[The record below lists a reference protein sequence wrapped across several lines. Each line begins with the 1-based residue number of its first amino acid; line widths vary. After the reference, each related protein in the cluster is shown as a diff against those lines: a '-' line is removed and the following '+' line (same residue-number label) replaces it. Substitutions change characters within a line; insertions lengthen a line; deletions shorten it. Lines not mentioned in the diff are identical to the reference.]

1 MKASMGVA
9 GTHFCAGSAWSSA
22 TAWSS
27 AAALSVGTIAA
38 RPRPKAERR
47 AVLCGTRFTR
57 LGTTSNTASISV
69 GASYAPAHA
78 RRGVLR
84 IANGVKTQVATCLHG
99 EVDKFR
105 NYTQRTKPSA
115 IASSRSGRRHAAR
128 LGCGAP
134 TVNCVHMHG
143 CVVYTTLQRL
153 CSGMRPREG
162 VALVGGWR
170 VRDANASEA
179 AVMCSVYL
187 CICVSVWCGWWR
199 CSWQSA
205 RLR

>member
-9 GTHFCAGSAWSSA
+9 GTHLSAGSAWSSA

-69 GASYAPAHA
+69 GLARTRARCPSDCERGENTGTRCRLTHSVTKLNGPNPAPSPALDP
-78 RRGVLR
+78 G
-84 IANGVKTQVATCLHG
+84 GGT
-99 EVDKFR
+99 
-105 NYTQRTKPSA
+105 
-115 IASSRSGRRHAAR
+115 R